1 MEEDFFTNAPS
12 SSPGTLLYESC
23 WKIAS
28 DRQMEA
34 VEIYEGC
41 IKYRQRYMV
50 FTFELRFT
58 VGEQGIAF
66 HLRDQ

>member
-1 MEEDFFTNAPS
+1 
-12 SSPGTLLYESC
+12 
-23 WKIAS
+23 
-28 DRQMEA
+28 MEA